1 MIVAVL
7 GPVSAHLPRIW
18 GAFHHHPLPHPTHL
32 SDTSNVDCC
41 SFCLCSEDI
50 WLLWNDCPVVA
61 VAEVK
66 LIVGV
71 LEPFGNHQ
79 GGAVD
84 MTFGSHQ
91 RCAVGM
97 TVSVSFLHRGKND
110 NWITV

>member
-1 MIVAVL
+1 M
-7 GPVSAHLPRIW
+7 
-18 GAFHHHPLPHPTHL
+18 
-32 SDTSNVDCC
+32 
-41 SFCLCSEDI
+41 
-50 WLLWNDCPVVA
+50 
-61 VAEVK
+61 AEVK